1 MRQIPYDRLAA
12 VFYAHRWAYGRNPM
26 FYDYEKIGGDCTNFA
41 SQCLYAGAPVM
52 NFARDMGWYY
62 LDANNK
68 SPSWTGVAYFYNF
81 LTRKEA
87 SIGPIARE
95 TEAAAL
101 RPGDFAQISFNGEDW
116 QHTPIVVSVGTPGD
130 LSRILVA
137 AHSYDADFR
146 PLDSYDA
153 KKLRFLHVIGAWVP

>member
-1 MRQIPYDRLAA
+1 
-12 VFYAHRWAYGRNPM
+12 M

-52 NFARDMGWYY
+52 NFAKDTGWYY

-68 SPSWTGVAYFYNF
+68 SPSWTGVEYFYDF
-81 LTRKEA
+81 LTRSGE
-87 SIGPIARE
+87 SLGPVARE
-95 TEAAAL
+95 VTADEL
-101 RPGDFAQISFNGEDW
+101 RPGDFVQLSFNGEQW
-116 QHTPIVVSVGTPGD
+116 QHTPVVVSVGTPGD

-146 PLDSYDA
+146 PLDSYEVR
-153 KKLRFLHVIGAWVP
+153 KSRYLHVLSAFVP